1 MPPKITKGI
10 KALLAEADA
19 VVTTISV
26 AEAQD
31 LVASDKHLFVDI
43 RDFRE
48 LKREGK
54 VPGAYSCPRGMMEF
68 WVDPDSP
75 YHKDIFSQDKTF
87 VLYCASSWR
96 SALATKTLMEMG
108 MTSVV
113 HVDGGFAKWKKD
125 GASVESVD

>member
-1 MPPKITKGI
+1 MRSHYSHQVNKSLIDKEITLCGWVHRRRDHGGLI
-10 KALLAEADA
+10 F
-19 VVTTISV
+19 I
-26 AEAQD
+26 D
-31 LVASDKHLFVDI
+31 L

-54 VPGAYSCPRGMMEF
+54 VPGAFSCPRGMLEF
-68 WVDPDSP
+68 WVDPESP
-75 YHKDIFSQDKTF
+75 YHKDIFSQDKAF

-113 HVDGGFAKWKKD
+113 HFRGGFAQWKKE
-125 GASVESVD
+125 GYPVERLD

>member
-10 KALLAEADA
+10 KSLLAEANA
-19 VVTTISV
+19 LVSTISV
-26 AEAQD
+26 AQAQGLTDSDAHVFID
-31 LVASDKHLFVDI
+31 L
-43 RDFRE
+43 RDYRE

-54 VPGAYSCPRGMMEF
+54 VPGAFSCPRGMLEF

-96 SALATKTLMEMG
+96 SALAAKTMMEMG
-108 MTSVV
+108 LTSVV
-113 HVDGGFAKWKKD
+113 HVDGGFGQWKKH
-125 GASVESVD
+125 GAPVETLG

>member
-1 MPPKITKGI
+1 MPPNIIKGI
-10 KALLAEADA
+10 DTLLAEAEKI
-19 VVTTISV
+19 VTTISV
-26 AEAQD
+26 SEAQD
-31 LVASDKHLFVDI
+31 LCNSESHIFIDL

-54 VPGAYSCPRGMMEF
+54 VPGAFSCPRGMLEF
-68 WVDPDSP
+68 WVDPESP

-113 HVDGGFAKWKKD
+113 HFRGGFAQWKKE
-125 GASVESVD
+125 GYPVEKLD